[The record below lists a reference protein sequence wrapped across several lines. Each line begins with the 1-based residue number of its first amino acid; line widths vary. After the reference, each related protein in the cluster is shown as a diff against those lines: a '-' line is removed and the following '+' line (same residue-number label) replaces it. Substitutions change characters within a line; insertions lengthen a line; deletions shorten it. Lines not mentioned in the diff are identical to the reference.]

1 MTAAQWGELLA
12 QHNKNKNKEPANPIS
27 KFAFCNRKGMAVD
40 KKDKINQ
47 DTYILI

>member
-1 MTAAQWGELLA
+1 MSPIEWGKILA
-12 QHNKNKNKEPANPIS
+12 QHVKSKNTDSINLIS
-27 KFAFCNRKGMAVD
+27 KYAVCNRKGMAVD